1 MKRDTL
7 SVTGSGVASGWLRLD
22 ATRLR
27 RGQRL
32 TLAAF
37 ALVAPNADVPKP
49 RAAGCANPVAGCAS
63 HSFGHARGKGTSC
76 RMWTAGGGRRQRE
89 QQRCARGDGGHGKAL
104 QDIILGRTL
113 PPPNAPNC
121 AAAPPAAA
129 VAPGAAAFGELP
141 PTTRPGPFK
150 SAAVALLAAGLPN
163 PNAGPALGAAAA
175 PAAAAAAAGSGP
187 PIAAKPGLDGWD
199 GLVAGASAAS
209 AAAVE
214 GSCGVVL
221 AAAAAPGPGTPPG
234 EDVGAGK
241 PPKAAAAVG
250 CAKQRGFNRLVTGSD
265 PLASLARKRA
275 VALDQAFLK
284 GSARGAR

>member
-1 MKRDTL
+1 MP
-7 SVTGSGVASGWLRLD
+7 
-22 ATRLR
+22 
-27 RGQRL
+27 
-32 TLAAF
+32 LAAG
-37 ALVAPNADVPKP
+37 ATAPRP
-49 RAAGCANPVAGCAS
+49 RGY
-63 HSFGHARGKGTSC
+63 
-76 RMWTAGGGRRQRE
+76 
-89 QQRCARGDGGHGKAL
+89 GKAL

-121 AAAPPAAA
+121 AAPPAANA
-129 VAPGAAAFGELP
+129 HGAAAFGELP

-187 PIAAKPGLDGWD
+187 PIAAKPGLDG
-199 GLVAGASAAS
+199 LVVGASAAS
-209 AAAVE
+209 AAAAG

-241 PPKAAAAVG
+241 PPKAAAAAG
-250 CAKQRGFNRLVTGSD
+250 CAKHRGFNRLVTGSDPLAPLASKRARFNRLVTGSD
-265 PLASLARKRA
+265 PLASLASKRARFNRLDTGSDPLASLATKRA